1 MPRLVLRICLAWLGL
16 GLLASLPAIG
26 QAAPP
31 SWIKLLPF
39 QKQAT
44 PVRTVAA
51 EVDYSLTER
60 HGPWLIMCTSFTGEQ
75 GEAQA
80 NELVKELRSRYRL
93 QAFVFRH
100 HFDYSGTVEGL
111 GMNKFGGAKKMKPLN
126 PVEFEEV
133 AVMVGHFDSVND
145 PLLETTLEKIK
156 YLNPACLSKRDANG
170 NLVPVVKSNQ
180 SIGARMGSY
189 YRDSFLDKVSKFEL
203 RPKDEKRLKQGSLG
217 RAFVT
222 RNPLLPDE
230 FFVAKG
236 LDPFVVNMNKDLPYS
251 LLRNPKKYTVKVGTF
266 RGVDSM
272 KPAEFEEKIH
282 TNGHKSKIDDAA
294 IKARD
299 LCAALRKKGVE
310 AYEFHD
316 VSESIVTIGSFDS
329 VGEERAD
336 GKTEINPAVHT
347 IMKQYSA
354 EETKLP
360 GYANPG
366 LKCQTLAGIP
376 FDSQPMPVEVPRQ
389 SLAANYNANNNAL
402 R

>member
-1 MPRLVLRICLAWLGL
+1 MPRSISRTRLVGLSLGL
-16 GLLASLPAIG
+16 ALVAALPAV
-26 QAAPP
+26 AAPP

-39 QKQAT
+39 QKQAA

-51 EVDYSLTER
+51 EVDYSLGEK
-60 HGPWLIMCTSFTGEQ
+60 HGPWLIMCTSFTGEH

-80 NELVKELRSRYRL
+80 SELVKELRSKHRL
-93 QAFVFRH
+93 QAYIFRH
-100 HFDYSGTVEGL
+100 HFDYSGTEEGL
-111 GMNKFGGAKKMKPLN
+111 GLNRYGGAKKMKPLH
-126 PVEFEEV
+126 PVEFEEI
-133 AVMVGHFDSVND
+133 AVMVGDFDSVND

-156 YLNPACLSKRDANG
+156 NLNPACLSKRDANG

-180 SIGARMGSY
+180 SLGARMGSF
-189 YRDSFLDKVSKFEL
+189 YRNSILSKVSK
-203 RPKDEKRLKQGSLG
+203 DDKRLKQGTLARS
-217 RAFVT
+217 FVT

-230 FFVAKG
+230 LFVAKG

-251 LLRNPKKYTVKVGTF
+251 LLRNPKKYTVKVATF

-272 KPAEFEEKIH
+272 KPKEFEEKINK
-282 TNGHKSKIDDAA
+282 NGSDSKIDQAA
-294 IKARD
+294 VNARD
-299 LCAALRKKGVE
+299 LCAALRRKGVE

-336 GKTEINPAVHT
+336 GKTEINREVLM
-347 IMKQYSA
+347 IMETYKA
-354 EETKLP
+354 KATKLP

-366 LKCQTLAGIP
+366 LECKTEAGIP
-376 FDSQPMPVEVPRQ
+376 FDSQPIPVEVPRQ
-389 SLAANYNANNNAL
+389 SLAAHYNAGHGVL